1 MRLAC
6 GLHCFPWICGGSTY
20 MQAALQLKKA
30 RAEKGLSVEDMSEI
44 LKVKVPVLKALEEGD
59 TTALP
64 PVCYVRGYLDAYAR
78 EVGLDGDEVI
88 AEYLPEM
95 NAVAAEQRAAKAK
108 AEAEAAHA
116 KLQRR
121 YALREQAQIA
131 AERERQAALAAREA
145 TQAALAAKSRIALL
159 SARER
164 FAQFARGRTAMV
176 AAAVLLVA
184 LVFVTVTTST
194 NRAQENSSTPAAQP
208 APSTTQQA
216 PAAVPAPATAAS
228 VKPFRIELVTSK
240 PVFVSATADGQS
252 VLSRELAAGER
263 QVIESTN
270 RFVLRVSDPS
280 LITWSIDGKPGRT
293 LGRAG
298 QSVTVQMTRE
308 TIDQYVAK

>member
-1 MRLAC
+1 
-6 GLHCFPWICGGSTY
+6 

-30 RAEKGLSVEDMSEI
+30 RAQKGLSVEDMSGI

-78 EVGLDGDEVI
+78 EVGLDADEVI

-108 AEAEAAHA
+108 AEAQAAHA

-131 AERERQAALAAREA
+131 AERERQAAVAARQA
-145 TQAALAAKSRIALL
+145 TQAALAARSRIALL

-164 FAQFARGRTAMV
+164 FERVARSRTVMA
-176 AAAVLLVA
+176 AAAVLMVA
-184 LVFVTVTTST
+184 LVFVTFTTST
-194 NRAQENSSTPAAQP
+194 NRAQESAATPAAQS
-208 APSTTQQA
+208 ASSTPQPPA
-216 PAAVPAPATAAS
+216 PAAAPTSATAAA
-228 VKPFRIELVTSK
+228 VKSFRIELVASQ

-252 VLSRELAAGER
+252 VLSRQLAPGER

-280 LITWSIDGKPGRT
+280 LIAWSIDGKPGRT
-293 LGRAG
+293 LGKAG
-298 QSVTVQMTRE
+298 QSVTVQVTRE
-308 TIDQYVAK
+308 TINQYVAK